1 MKTESYDFTISG
13 AGLVGSILALALD
26 KIGYRVC
33 LIEKSNLKNNADEFE
48 NFYPLSLNYRSKII
62 LDDLG
67 LWDMI
72 HEISYPI
79 DKLTILYRNNLSKIR
94 FTSKEFD
101 LDNLGYV
108 VDRHKLLEIYKK
120 SLDKQFTGVLKLN
133 TEIRSVER
141 NDDNLTLKLNSQDLN
156 SKYLIVSD
164 GIDSNLSKLVSH
176 NAQKINYNQIS
187 FMMNCKGSFKQ
198 NHAIQFFNKSGIFA
212 FIPYTNS
219 SASLILTLNKGQESK
234 YFIDNE
240 PIYNQISDTFSQ
252 YITNIEGMKSV
263 TSYDL
268 STHRMDTIYRDRIML
283 FGNSLQIIHP
293 VGAQGYNFSLRCI
306 EYMVD
311 HFRDSDEIDLDINS
325 IVQTVRGDRTKM
337 ISNVDIALKFLN
349 NDHVLSSII
358 SKLAF
363 NLIKNNSS
371 LKVTL
376 LENVIG
382 LNNYAFRK

>member
-33 LIEKSNLKNNADEFE
+33 LVEKSNLKNNADEFG

-108 VDRHKLLEIYKK
+108 VDSHKLLEIYKK
-120 SLDKQFTGVLKLN
+120 SLNKQFTGILKLN

-141 NDDNLTLKLNSQDLN
+141 HDDNLTLKLNSQDLN
-156 SKYLIVSD
+156 SKYLVVSD

-176 NAQKINYNQIS
+176 NTQKINYNQIS

-198 NHAIQFFNKSGIFA
+198 NHAIQFFNESGIFA

-240 PIYNQISDTFSQ
+240 PIYNQIADTFSQ
-252 YITNIEGMKSV
+252 YITDIESMKSV

-283 FGNSLQIIHP
+283 FGNSLQLIHP

-311 HFRDSDEIDLDINS
+311 HLRDSDEIDLDINS
-325 IVQTVRGDRTKM
+325 FIQTVRRDRTKTV
-337 ISNVDIALKFLN
+337 SNVDIALKFLN
-349 NDHVLSSII
+349 NDHVLSSLI

-371 LKVTL
+371 LKMTL

>member
-33 LIEKSNLKNNADEFE
+33 LIEKSNLKNNAGEFD

-79 DKLTILYRNNLSKIR
+79 DELTILYRNNLSKIR
-94 FTSKEFD
+94 FSSKEFD

-198 NHAIQFFNKSGIFA
+198 NHAIQFFNESGIFA

-283 FGNSLQIIHP
+283 FGNSLQLIHP

-311 HFRDSDEIDLDINS
+311 HLRDSDEIDLDINS
-325 IVQTVRGDRTKM
+325 FIQTVRRDRTKT

-349 NDHVLSSII
+349 NDHVLSSLI

-371 LKVTL
+371 LKMTL

-382 LNNYAFRK
+382 LSNYAFRK

>member
-33 LIEKSNLKNNADEFE
+33 LIEKSNLKNNADEFG

-108 VDRHKLLEIYKK
+108 VDSHKLLEIYKK

-133 TEIRSVER
+133 TEIRNVER
-141 NDDNLTLKLNSQDLN
+141 HDDNLTLKLNSQDLN
-156 SKYLIVSD
+156 SKYLVVSD

-176 NAQKINYNQIS
+176 NTQKINYNQIS

-198 NHAIQFFNKSGIFA
+198 NHAIQFFNESGIFA

-240 PIYNQISDTFSQ
+240 PIYNQIADTFSQ
-252 YITNIEGMKSV
+252 YITDIESMKSV

-283 FGNSLQIIHP
+283 FGNSLQLIHP

-311 HFRDSDEIDLDINS
+311 HLRDSDEIDLDINS
-325 IVQTVRGDRTKM
+325 FIQTVRRDRTKTV
-337 ISNVDIALKFLN
+337 SNVDIALKFLN
-349 NDHVLSSII
+349 NDHVLSSLI

-371 LKVTL
+371 LKMTL

>member
-33 LIEKSNLKNNADEFE
+33 LIEKSNLKNNAGEFD

-79 DKLTILYRNNLSKIR
+79 DELTILYRNNLSKIR
-94 FTSKEFD
+94 FSSKEFD

-108 VDRHKLLEIYKK
+108 VDRHKLLEIYKN
-120 SLDKQFTGVLKLN
+120 SLDKKFTGVLKLN

-141 NDDNLTLKLNSQDLN
+141 HDDNLTLKLNSQDLN
-156 SKYLIVSD
+156 SKYLVVSD

-240 PIYNQISDTFSQ
+240 PIYNQIADTFSQ
-252 YITNIEGMKSV
+252 YITDIEGIKSV

-283 FGNSLQIIHP
+283 FGNSLQLIHP

-306 EYMVD
+306 EYIID

-325 IVQTVRGDRTKM
+325 FVQTVRGDRTKM
-337 ISNVDIALKFLN
+337 ISNIDIVLKFLN
-349 NDHVLSSII
+349 NDHVLSSLI

-371 LKVTL
+371 LKVAL

>member
-33 LIEKSNLKNNADEFE
+33 LVEKSNLKNNADEFG

-108 VDRHKLLEIYKK
+108 VDSHKLLEIYKK
-120 SLDKQFTGVLKLN
+120 SLNKQFTGILKLN

-141 NDDNLTLKLNSQDLN
+141 HDDNLTLKLNSQDLN
-156 SKYLIVSD
+156 SKYLVVSD

-176 NAQKINYNQIS
+176 NTQKINYNQIS

-198 NHAIQFFNKSGIFA
+198 NHAIQFFNESGIFA

-240 PIYNQISDTFSQ
+240 PIYNQIADTFSQ
-252 YITNIEGMKSV
+252 YITDIESMKSV

-283 FGNSLQIIHP
+283 FGNSLQLIHP

-311 HFRDSDEIDLDINS
+311 HLRDSDEIDLDINS
-325 IVQTVRGDRTKM
+325 FIQTVRRDRTKT

-349 NDHVLSSII
+349 NDHVLSSLI

-371 LKVTL
+371 LKMTL

>member
-33 LIEKSNLKNNADEFE
+33 LVEKSNLKNNADEFG

-108 VDRHKLLEIYKK
+108 VDSHKLLEIYKK
-120 SLDKQFTGVLKLN
+120 PLNKQFTGILKLN

-141 NDDNLTLKLNSQDLN
+141 HDDNLTLKLNSQDLN
-156 SKYLIVSD
+156 SKYLVVSD

-176 NAQKINYNQIS
+176 NTQKINYNQIS

-198 NHAIQFFNKSGIFA
+198 NHAIQFFNESGIFA

-240 PIYNQISDTFSQ
+240 PIYNQIADTFSQ
-252 YITNIEGMKSV
+252 YITDIESMKSV

-283 FGNSLQIIHP
+283 FGNSLQLIHP

-311 HFRDSDEIDLDINS
+311 HLRDSDEIDLDINS
-325 IVQTVRGDRTKM
+325 FIQTVRRDRTKT

-349 NDHVLSSII
+349 NDHVLSSLI

-371 LKVTL
+371 LKMTL

>member
-33 LIEKSNLKNNADEFE
+33 LIEKSNLKNNAGEFD

-79 DKLTILYRNNLSKIR
+79 DELTILYRNNLSKIR
-94 FTSKEFD
+94 FSSKEFD

-120 SLDKQFTGVLKLN
+120 SLDKKFTGVLKLN

-141 NDDNLTLKLNSQDLN
+141 HDDNLTLKLNSQDLN
-156 SKYLIVSD
+156 SKYLVVSE

-176 NAQKINYNQIS
+176 NVQQINYNQIS

-240 PIYNQISDTFSQ
+240 PIYNQIADTFSQ
-252 YITNIEGMKSV
+252 YITDIEGIKSV

-283 FGNSLQIIHP
+283 FGNSLQLIHP

-306 EYMVD
+306 EYMMD

-325 IVQTVRGDRTKM
+325 FVQTVRGDRTKM
-337 ISNVDIALKFLN
+337 ISNIDIVLKFLN
-349 NDHVLSSII
+349 NDHVLSSLI

-371 LKVTL
+371 LKVAL

>member
-33 LIEKSNLKNNADEFE
+33 LIEKSNLKNNAGEFD

-79 DKLTILYRNNLSKIR
+79 DELTILYRNNLSKIR
-94 FTSKEFD
+94 FSSKEFD

-120 SLDKQFTGVLKLN
+120 SLDKKFTGVLKLN

-141 NDDNLTLKLNSQDLN
+141 HDDNLTLKLNSQDLN
-156 SKYLIVSD
+156 SKYLVVSE

-176 NAQKINYNQIS
+176 NAQQINYNQIS

-240 PIYNQISDTFSQ
+240 PIYNQIADTFSQ
-252 YITNIEGMKSV
+252 YITDIEGIKSV

-283 FGNSLQIIHP
+283 FGNSLQLIHP

-306 EYMVD
+306 EYMID

-325 IVQTVRGDRTKM
+325 FVQTVRGDRTKM
-337 ISNVDIALKFLN
+337 ISNIDIVLKFLN
-349 NDHVLSSII
+349 NDHVLSSLI

-371 LKVTL
+371 LKVAL

>member
-13 AGLVGSILALALD
+13 AGLVGSVLALALE

-33 LIEKSNLKNNADEFE
+33 LIEKSNFVNNANESDY
-48 NFYPLSLNYRSKII
+48 FYPLSLNYRSKII

-67 LWDMI
+67 LWNMI
-72 HEISYPI
+72 DKISYPI
-79 DKLTILYRNNLSKIR
+79 NKLTLLYRNNLSKIR

-108 VDRHKLLEIYKK
+108 VDRHKLLEVYKE
-120 SLDKQFTGVLKLN
+120 SLDKKFTGALKIN

-141 NDDNLTLKLNSQDLN
+141 HENNLTLKLNSQDLN
-156 SKYLIVSD
+156 SKYLVVSD

-176 NAQKINYNQIS
+176 NAQKINYNQVS
-187 FMMNCKGSFKQ
+187 FMMNCKGTFKQ
-198 NHAIQFFNKSGIFA
+198 NHAIQFFNESGIFA
-212 FIPYTNS
+212 CIPYTNS
-219 SASLILTLNKGQESK
+219 SVSLILTLNKDQESK
-234 YFIDNE
+234 YFIDNK
-240 PIYNQISDTFSQ
+240 PIYNQVVDTFSQ
-252 YITNIEGMKSV
+252 YITDIEGMKLV

-283 FGNSLQIIHP
+283 FGNSLQLIHP
-293 VGAQGYNFSLRCI
+293 VGAQGYNFSMRCI
-306 EYMVD
+306 EYMVN
-311 HFRDSDEIDLDINS
+311 HFRDTDEIDFNINS
-325 IVQTVRGDRTKM
+325 FVKTIRRDRRKT

-349 NDHVLSSII
+349 NDHLLSSLI

-363 NLIKNNSS
+363 NLIENNSS
-371 LKVTL
+371 LKTIL

>member
-33 LIEKSNLKNNADEFE
+33 LIEKSNLKNNAGEFD

-79 DKLTILYRNNLSKIR
+79 DELTILYRNNLSKIR
-94 FTSKEFD
+94 FSSKEFD

-120 SLDKQFTGVLKLN
+120 SLDKKFTGVLKLN

-141 NDDNLTLKLNSQDLN
+141 HDDNLTLKLNSQDLN
-156 SKYLIVSD
+156 SKYLVVSD

-240 PIYNQISDTFSQ
+240 PIYNQIADTFSQ
-252 YITNIEGMKSV
+252 YITDIEGIKSV

-283 FGNSLQIIHP
+283 FGNSLQLIHP

-306 EYMVD
+306 EYMID

-325 IVQTVRGDRTKM
+325 FVQTVRGDRTKM
-337 ISNVDIALKFLN
+337 ISNIDIVLKFLN
-349 NDHVLSSII
+349 NDHVLSSLI

-371 LKVTL
+371 LKVAL

>member
-33 LIEKSNLKNNADEFE
+33 LIEKSNLKNNADEFD

-108 VDRHKLLEIYKK
+108 VDRHKLLEIYKN
-120 SLDKQFTGVLKLN
+120 SLDKKFTGVLKLN

-141 NDDNLTLKLNSQDLN
+141 HDDNLTLKLNSQDLN
-156 SKYLIVSD
+156 SKYLVVSD

-198 NHAIQFFNKSGIFA
+198 NHAIQFFNESGIFA

-234 YFIDNE
+234 YFIDNK

-283 FGNSLQIIHP
+283 FGNSLQLIHP

-349 NDHVLSSII
+349 NDHVVSSLI

>member
-33 LIEKSNLKNNADEFE
+33 LIEKSNLKNNADEFD

-141 NDDNLTLKLNSQDLN
+141 HDDNLTLKLNSQDLN
-156 SKYLIVSD
+156 SKYLVVSD

-198 NHAIQFFNKSGIFA
+198 NHAIQFFNESGIFA

-283 FGNSLQIIHP
+283 FGNSLQLIHP

-311 HFRDSDEIDLDINS
+311 HLRDSDEIDLDINS
-325 IVQTVRGDRTKM
+325 FIQTVRRDRTKT

-349 NDHVLSSII
+349 NDHVLSSLI

-371 LKVTL
+371 LKMTL

>member
-33 LIEKSNLKNNADEFE
+33 LIEKSNLKNNAGEFG

-67 LWDMI
+67 LWDRI

-141 NDDNLTLKLNSQDLN
+141 HDDNLTLKLNSQDLN
-156 SKYLIVSD
+156 SKYLVVSD

-198 NHAIQFFNKSGIFA
+198 NHAIQFFNESGIFA

-240 PIYNQISDTFSQ
+240 PIYDQISDTFSQ

-283 FGNSLQIIHP
+283 FGNSLQLIHP

-311 HFRDSDEIDLDINS
+311 HLRDSDEIDLDINS
-325 IVQTVRGDRTKM
+325 FIQTVRRDRTKT

-349 NDHVLSSII
+349 NDHVLSSLI

-371 LKVTL
+371 LKMTL

>member
-33 LIEKSNLKNNADEFE
+33 LIEKSNLKNNADEFG

-141 NDDNLTLKLNSQDLN
+141 HDDNLTLKLNSQDLN
-156 SKYLIVSD
+156 SKYLVVSD

-234 YFIDNE
+234 YFIDNK

-311 HFRDSDEIDLDINS
+311 HLRDSDEIDLDINS
-325 IVQTVRGDRTKM
+325 FIQTVRRDRTKT

-349 NDHVLSSII
+349 NDHVLSSLI

-371 LKVTL
+371 LKMTL

>member
-33 LIEKSNLKNNADEFE
+33 LIEKSNLKNNADEFG

-108 VDRHKLLEIYKK
+108 VDSHKLLEIYKK
-120 SLDKQFTGVLKLN
+120 SLNKQFTGILKLN

-141 NDDNLTLKLNSQDLN
+141 HDDNLTLKLNSQDLN
-156 SKYLIVSD
+156 SKYLVVSD

-176 NAQKINYNQIS
+176 NTQKINYNQIS

-198 NHAIQFFNKSGIFA
+198 NHAIQFFNESGIFA

-240 PIYNQISDTFSQ
+240 PIYNQIADTFSQ
-252 YITNIEGMKSV
+252 YITDIESMKSV

-283 FGNSLQIIHP
+283 FGNSLQLIHP

-311 HFRDSDEIDLDINS
+311 HLRDSDEIDLDINS
-325 IVQTVRGDRTKM
+325 FIQTVRRDRTKT

-349 NDHVLSSII
+349 NDHVLSSLI

-371 LKVTL
+371 LKMTL

>member
-33 LIEKSNLKNNADEFE
+33 LIEKSNLKNNADEFD

-141 NDDNLTLKLNSQDLN
+141 HDDNLTLKLNSQDLN
-156 SKYLIVSD
+156 SKYLVVSD

-198 NHAIQFFNKSGIFA
+198 NHAIQFFNESGIFA

-234 YFIDNE
+234 YFIDNK

-283 FGNSLQIIHP
+283 FGNSLQLIHP

-311 HFRDSDEIDLDINS
+311 HLRDSDEIDLDINS
-325 IVQTVRGDRTKM
+325 FIQTVRRDRTKT

-349 NDHVLSSII
+349 NDHVLSSLI

-371 LKVTL
+371 LKMTL

>member
-33 LIEKSNLKNNADEFE
+33 LIEKSNLKNNADEFG

-141 NDDNLTLKLNSQDLN
+141 HDDNLTLKLNSQDLN
-156 SKYLIVSD
+156 SKYLVVSD

-198 NHAIQFFNKSGIFA
+198 NHAIQFFNESGIFA

-219 SASLILTLNKGQESK
+219 SASLILTLNKGQERK

-240 PIYNQISDTFSQ
+240 PIYNQIADTFSQ
-252 YITNIEGMKSV
+252 YITDIEGMKSV

-283 FGNSLQIIHP
+283 FGNSLQLIHP

-306 EYMVD
+306 EYMID

-325 IVQTVRGDRTKM
+325 FVQTVRGDRTKM
-337 ISNVDIALKFLN
+337 ISNIDIVLKFLN
-349 NDHVLSSII
+349 NDHVLSSLI

-371 LKVTL
+371 LKMTL

>member
-33 LIEKSNLKNNADEFE
+33 LIEKSNLKNNAGEFD

-79 DKLTILYRNNLSKIR
+79 DELTILYRNNLSKIR
-94 FTSKEFD
+94 FSSKEFD

-120 SLDKQFTGVLKLN
+120 SLDKKFTGVLKLN

-141 NDDNLTLKLNSQDLN
+141 HDDNLTLKLNSQDLN
-156 SKYLIVSD
+156 SKYLVVSE

-240 PIYNQISDTFSQ
+240 PIYNQIADTFSQ
-252 YITNIEGMKSV
+252 YITDIEGIKSV

-283 FGNSLQIIHP
+283 FGNSLQLIHP

-306 EYMVD
+306 EYMID

-325 IVQTVRGDRTKM
+325 FVQTVRGDRTKM
-337 ISNVDIALKFLN
+337 ISNIDIVLKFLN
-349 NDHVLSSII
+349 NDHVLSSLI

-371 LKVTL
+371 LKVAL

>member
-33 LIEKSNLKNNADEFE
+33 LIEKSNLKNNADEFD

-120 SLDKQFTGVLKLN
+120 CLDKQFTGVLKLN

-141 NDDNLTLKLNSQDLN
+141 HDDNLTLKLNSQDLN
-156 SKYLIVSD
+156 SKYLVVSD

-198 NHAIQFFNKSGIFA
+198 NHAIQFFNESGIFA
-212 FIPYTNS
+212 CIPYTNS
-219 SASLILTLNKGQESK
+219 SVSLILTLNKDQESK
-234 YFIDNE
+234 YFIDNK
-240 PIYNQISDTFSQ
+240 PIYNQVVDTFSQ
-252 YITNIEGMKSV
+252 YITDIEGMKLV

-283 FGNSLQIIHP
+283 FGNSLQLIHP
-293 VGAQGYNFSLRCI
+293 VGAQGYNFSMRCI
-306 EYMVD
+306 EYMVN
-311 HFRDSDEIDLDINS
+311 HFRDTDEIDFNINS
-325 IVQTVRGDRTKM
+325 FVKTIRRDRRKT

-349 NDHVLSSII
+349 NDHLLSSLI

-363 NLIKNNSS
+363 NLIENNSS
-371 LKVTL
+371 LKTIL

>member
-33 LIEKSNLKNNADEFE
+33 LIEKSNLKNNAGEFD

-79 DKLTILYRNNLSKIR
+79 DELTILYRNNLSKIR
-94 FTSKEFD
+94 FSSKEFD

-120 SLDKQFTGVLKLN
+120 SLDKKFTGVLKLN

-141 NDDNLTLKLNSQDLN
+141 HDDNLTLKLNSQDLN
-156 SKYLIVSD
+156 SKYLVVSD

-176 NAQKINYNQIS
+176 NAQQINYNQIS

-240 PIYNQISDTFSQ
+240 PIYNQIADTFSQ
-252 YITNIEGMKSV
+252 YITDIEGIKSV

-283 FGNSLQIIHP
+283 FGNSLQLIHP

-306 EYMVD
+306 EYMID
-311 HFRDSDEIDLDINS
+311 HLRDSDEIDLDINS
-325 IVQTVRGDRTKM
+325 FIQTVRRDRTKT

-349 NDHVLSSII
+349 NDHVLSSLI

-371 LKVTL
+371 LKVAL

>member
-33 LIEKSNLKNNADEFE
+33 LVEKSNLKNNADEFG

-133 TEIRSVER
+133 TEIRNVER
-141 NDDNLTLKLNSQDLN
+141 HDDNLTLKLNSQDLN
-156 SKYLIVSD
+156 SKYLVVSD

-176 NAQKINYNQIS
+176 NTQKINYNQIS

-198 NHAIQFFNKSGIFA
+198 NHAIQFFNESGIFA

-240 PIYNQISDTFSQ
+240 PIYNQIADTFSQ
-252 YITNIEGMKSV
+252 YITDIESMKSV

-283 FGNSLQIIHP
+283 FGNSLQLIHP

-311 HFRDSDEIDLDINS
+311 HLRDSDEIDLDINS
-325 IVQTVRGDRTKM
+325 FIQTVRRDRTKT

-349 NDHVLSSII
+349 NDHVLSSLI

-371 LKVTL
+371 LKMTL

>member
-33 LIEKSNLKNNADEFE
+33 LIEKSNLKNNADEFG

-108 VDRHKLLEIYKK
+108 VDRLKLLEIYKK

-141 NDDNLTLKLNSQDLN
+141 HDDNLTLKLNSQDLN
-156 SKYLIVSD
+156 SKYLVVSD

-187 FMMNCKGSFKQ
+187 FMMNCKGSFKE

-240 PIYNQISDTFSQ
+240 PIYNQIADTFSQ
-252 YITNIEGMKSV
+252 YITDIEGIKSV

-268 STHRMDTIYRDRIML
+268 STHRMDTIYSDRIML
-283 FGNSLQIIHP
+283 FGNSLQLIHP

-311 HFRDSDEIDLDINS
+311 HFRDSDEINLDINS
-325 IVQTVRGDRTKM
+325 FIQTVRRDRTKT

-349 NDHVLSSII
+349 NDHVLSSLI
-358 SKLAF
+358 SKVAF
-363 NLIKNNSS
+363 NLIKNDSS
-371 LKVTL
+371 LKMTL

>member
-33 LIEKSNLKNNADEFE
+33 LVEKSNLKNNADEFG

-108 VDRHKLLEIYKK
+108 VDSHKLLEIYKK
-120 SLDKQFTGVLKLN
+120 SLNKQFTGILKLN

-141 NDDNLTLKLNSQDLN
+141 HDNNLTLKLNSQDLN
-156 SKYLIVSD
+156 SKYLVVSD

-176 NAQKINYNQIS
+176 NTQKINYNQIS
-187 FMMNCKGSFKQ
+187 FMMNCKGTFKQ
-198 NHAIQFFNKSGIFA
+198 NHAIQFFNESGIFA

-240 PIYNQISDTFSQ
+240 PIYNQIADTFSQ
-252 YITNIEGMKSV
+252 YITDIESMKSV

-283 FGNSLQIIHP
+283 FGNSLQLIHP

-306 EYMVD
+306 EYIID

-325 IVQTVRGDRTKM
+325 FVQTVRGDRTKM
-337 ISNVDIALKFLN
+337 ISNIDIVLKFLN
-349 NDHVLSSII
+349 NDHVLSSLI

-371 LKVTL
+371 LKVAL

>member
-33 LIEKSNLKNNADEFE
+33 LIEKSNLKNNAGEFD

-79 DKLTILYRNNLSKIR
+79 DELTILYRNNLSKIR
-94 FTSKEFD
+94 FSSKEFD

-120 SLDKQFTGVLKLN
+120 SLDKKFTGVLKLN

-141 NDDNLTLKLNSQDLN
+141 HDDNLTLKLNSQDLN
-156 SKYLIVSD
+156 SKYLVVSE

-176 NAQKINYNQIS
+176 NAQQINYNQIS

-240 PIYNQISDTFSQ
+240 PIYNQIADTFSQ
-252 YITNIEGMKSV
+252 YITDIEGIKSV

-283 FGNSLQIIHP
+283 FGNSLQLIHP

-306 EYMVD
+306 EYMMD

-325 IVQTVRGDRTKM
+325 FVQTVRGDRTKM
-337 ISNVDIALKFLN
+337 ISNIDIVLKFLN
-349 NDHVLSSII
+349 NDHVLSSLI

-371 LKVTL
+371 LKVAL

>member
-33 LIEKSNLKNNADEFE
+33 LIEKSNLKNNADEFD

-141 NDDNLTLKLNSQDLN
+141 HDDNLTLKLNSQDLN
-156 SKYLIVSD
+156 SKYLVVSD

-198 NHAIQFFNKSGIFA
+198 NHAIQFFNESGIFA

-252 YITNIEGMKSV
+252 YTTNIEGMKSV

-283 FGNSLQIIHP
+283 FGNSLQLIHP

-311 HFRDSDEIDLDINS
+311 HLRDSDEIDLDINS
-325 IVQTVRGDRTKM
+325 FIQTVRRDRTKT

-349 NDHVLSSII
+349 NDHVLSSLI

-371 LKVTL
+371 LKMTL

>member
-33 LIEKSNLKNNADEFE
+33 LVEKSNLKNNADEFG

-108 VDRHKLLEIYKK
+108 VDSHKLLEIYKK
-120 SLDKQFTGVLKLN
+120 SLNKQFTGILKLN

-141 NDDNLTLKLNSQDLN
+141 HDDNLTLKLNSQDLN
-156 SKYLIVSD
+156 SKYLVVSD

-176 NAQKINYNQIS
+176 NTQKINYNQIS

-198 NHAIQFFNKSGIFA
+198 NHAIQFFNESGIFA

-234 YFIDNE
+234 YFIDSE
-240 PIYNQISDTFSQ
+240 PIYNQIADTFSQ
-252 YITNIEGMKSV
+252 YITDIESMKSV

-283 FGNSLQIIHP
+283 FGNSLQLIHP

-311 HFRDSDEIDLDINS
+311 HLRDSDEIDLDINS
-325 IVQTVRGDRTKM
+325 FIQTVRRDRTKT
-337 ISNVDIALKFLN
+337 ISNVDIALRFLN
-349 NDHVLSSII
+349 NDHVLSSLI

-371 LKVTL
+371 LKMTL

>member
-198 NHAIQFFNKSGIFA
+198 NHAIQFFNESGIFA

-283 FGNSLQIIHP
+283 FGNSLQLIHP

-311 HFRDSDEIDLDINS
+311 HLRDSDEIDLDINS
-325 IVQTVRGDRTKM
+325 FIQTVRRDRTKT

-349 NDHVLSSII
+349 NDHVLSSLI

-371 LKVTL
+371 LKMTL

-382 LNNYAFRK
+382 LSNYAFRK

>member
-141 NDDNLTLKLNSQDLN
+141 HDDILTLKLNSQDLN

-198 NHAIQFFNKSGIFA
+198 NHAIQFFNESGIFA

-283 FGNSLQIIHP
+283 FGNSLQLIHP

-311 HFRDSDEIDLDINS
+311 HLRDSDEIDLDINS
-325 IVQTVRGDRTKM
+325 FIQTVRRDRTKT

-349 NDHVLSSII
+349 NDHVLSSLI

-371 LKVTL
+371 LKMTL

>member
-33 LIEKSNLKNNADEFE
+33 LIEKSNLKNNAGEFD

-79 DKLTILYRNNLSKIR
+79 DELTILYRNNLSKIR
-94 FTSKEFD
+94 FSSKEFD

-120 SLDKQFTGVLKLN
+120 SLDKKFTGVLKLN

-141 NDDNLTLKLNSQDLN
+141 HDDNLTLKLNSQDLN
-156 SKYLIVSD
+156 SKYLVVSE

-176 NAQKINYNQIS
+176 NAQQINYNQIS

-240 PIYNQISDTFSQ
+240 PIYNQIADTFSQ
-252 YITNIEGMKSV
+252 YITDIEGIKSV

-283 FGNSLQIIHP
+283 FGNSLQLIHP

-306 EYMVD
+306 EYIID

-325 IVQTVRGDRTKM
+325 FVQTVRGDRTKM
-337 ISNVDIALKFLN
+337 ISNIDIVLKFLN
-349 NDHVLSSII
+349 NDHVLSSLI

>member
-33 LIEKSNLKNNADEFE
+33 LIEKSNLKNNADEFG

-108 VDRHKLLEIYKK
+108 VDSHKLLEIYKK
-120 SLDKQFTGVLKLN
+120 FLDKQFTGVLKLN
-133 TEIRSVER
+133 TEIRNVER
-141 NDDNLTLKLNSQDLN
+141 HDDNLTLKLNSQDLN
-156 SKYLIVSD
+156 SKYLVVSD

-176 NAQKINYNQIS
+176 NTQKINYNQIS

-198 NHAIQFFNKSGIFA
+198 NHAIQFFNESGIFA

-240 PIYNQISDTFSQ
+240 PIYNQIADTFSQ
-252 YITNIEGMKSV
+252 YITDIESMKSV

-283 FGNSLQIIHP
+283 FGNSLQLIHP

-311 HFRDSDEIDLDINS
+311 HLRDSDEIDLDINS
-325 IVQTVRGDRTKM
+325 FIQTVRRDRTKT

-349 NDHVLSSII
+349 NDHVLSSLI

-371 LKVTL
+371 LKMTL

>member
-198 NHAIQFFNKSGIFA
+198 NHAIQFFNESGIFA

-240 PIYNQISDTFSQ
+240 PIYNQIADTFSQ
-252 YITNIEGMKSV
+252 YITDIEGIKLV

-283 FGNSLQIIHP
+283 FGNSLQLIHP

-311 HFRDSDEIDLDINS
+311 HLRDSDEIDLDINS
-325 IVQTVRGDRTKM
+325 FIQTVRRDRTKT

-349 NDHVLSSII
+349 NDHVLSSLI

-371 LKVTL
+371 LKMTL

>member
-33 LIEKSNLKNNADEFE
+33 LIEKSNLKNNADEFG

-108 VDRHKLLEIYKK
+108 VDSHKLLEIYKK
-120 SLDKQFTGVLKLN
+120 SLNKQFTGILKLN

-141 NDDNLTLKLNSQDLN
+141 HDDNLTLKLNSQDLN
-156 SKYLIVSD
+156 SKYLVVSD

-176 NAQKINYNQIS
+176 NTQKINYNQIS

-198 NHAIQFFNKSGIFA
+198 NHAIQFFNESGIFA

-240 PIYNQISDTFSQ
+240 PIYNQIADTFSQ
-252 YITNIEGMKSV
+252 YITDIESMKSV

-283 FGNSLQIIHP
+283 FGNSLQLIHP

-311 HFRDSDEIDLDINS
+311 HLRDSDEIDLDINS
-325 IVQTVRGDRTKM
+325 FIQTVRRDRTKTV
-337 ISNVDIALKFLN
+337 SNVDIALKFLN
-349 NDHVLSSII
+349 NDHVLSSLI

-371 LKVTL
+371 LKMTL

>member
-198 NHAIQFFNKSGIFA
+198 NHAIQFFNESGIFA

-283 FGNSLQIIHP
+283 FGNSLQLIHP

-311 HFRDSDEIDLDINS
+311 HLRDSDEIDLDINS
-325 IVQTVRGDRTKM
+325 FIQTVRRDRTKT

-349 NDHVLSSII
+349 NDHVLSSLI

-371 LKVTL
+371 LKVAV

>member
-33 LIEKSNLKNNADEFE
+33 LIEKSNLKNNAGEFD

-79 DKLTILYRNNLSKIR
+79 DELTILYRNNLSKIR
-94 FTSKEFD
+94 FSSKEFD

-120 SLDKQFTGVLKLN
+120 SLDKKFTGVLKLN

-141 NDDNLTLKLNSQDLN
+141 HDDNLTLKLNSQDLN
-156 SKYLIVSD
+156 SKYLVVSD

-240 PIYNQISDTFSQ
+240 PIYNQIADTFSQ
-252 YITNIEGMKSV
+252 YITDIEGIKSV

-283 FGNSLQIIHP
+283 FGNSLQLIHP

-306 EYMVD
+306 EYIID

-325 IVQTVRGDRTKM
+325 FVQTVRGDRTKM
-337 ISNVDIALKFLN
+337 ISNIDIVLKFLN
-349 NDHVLSSII
+349 NDHVLSSLI

-371 LKVTL
+371 LKVAL

>member
-33 LIEKSNLKNNADEFE
+33 LIEKSNLKNNAGEFD

-79 DKLTILYRNNLSKIR
+79 DELTILYRNNLSKIR
-94 FTSKEFD
+94 FSSKEFD

-120 SLDKQFTGVLKLN
+120 CLDKQFTGVLKLN

-141 NDDNLTLKLNSQDLN
+141 HDDNLTLKLNSQDLN
-156 SKYLIVSD
+156 SKYLVVSD

-198 NHAIQFFNKSGIFA
+198 NHAIQFFNESGIFA

-263 TSYDL
+263 TKYDL

-283 FGNSLQIIHP
+283 FGNSLQLIHP

-306 EYMVD
+306 EYMID

-325 IVQTVRGDRTKM
+325 FVQTVRGDRTKM
-337 ISNVDIALKFLN
+337 ISNIDIVLKFLN
-349 NDHVLSSII
+349 NDHVLSSLI

-371 LKVTL
+371 LKVAL

>member
-33 LIEKSNLKNNADEFE
+33 LIEKSNLKNNADEFG

-108 VDRHKLLEIYKK
+108 VDRLKLLEIYKK

-141 NDDNLTLKLNSQDLN
+141 HDDNLTLKLNSQDLN
-156 SKYLIVSD
+156 SKYLVVSD

-187 FMMNCKGSFKQ
+187 FMMNCKGSFKE

-240 PIYNQISDTFSQ
+240 PIYNQIADTFSQ
-252 YITNIEGMKSV
+252 YITDIEGIKSV

-268 STHRMDTIYRDRIML
+268 STHRMDTIYSDRIML
-283 FGNSLQIIHP
+283 FGNSLQLIHP

-325 IVQTVRGDRTKM
+325 FIQTVRRDRTKT

-349 NDHVLSSII
+349 NDHVLSSLI
-358 SKLAF
+358 SKVAF

-371 LKVTL
+371 LKMTL

>member
-33 LIEKSNLKNNADEFE
+33 LIEKSNLKNNADEFD

-198 NHAIQFFNKSGIFA
+198 NHAIQFFNESGIFA

-283 FGNSLQIIHP
+283 FGNSLQLIHP

-311 HFRDSDEIDLDINS
+311 HLRDSDEIDLDINS
-325 IVQTVRGDRTKM
+325 FIQTARRDRTKT

-349 NDHVLSSII
+349 NDHVLSSLI

-371 LKVTL
+371 LKMTL

>member
-141 NDDNLTLKLNSQDLN
+141 HDDNLTLKLNSQDLN
-156 SKYLIVSD
+156 SKYLVVSD

-198 NHAIQFFNKSGIFA
+198 NHAIQFFNESGIFA

-240 PIYNQISDTFSQ
+240 PIYNQIADTFSQ
-252 YITNIEGMKSV
+252 YITDIEGIKSV

-283 FGNSLQIIHP
+283 FGNSLQLIHP

-311 HFRDSDEIDLDINS
+311 HLRDSDEIDLDINS
-325 IVQTVRGDRTKM
+325 FIQTVRRDRTKT

-349 NDHVLSSII
+349 NDHVLSSLI

-371 LKVTL
+371 LKMTL